1 MSSLDTEMLEDL
13 KKYSKDDASFKKLEQ
28 LVGTMY
34 ATSKKFQHQLDLLE
48 SAIRN
53 DYDSILITELNLE
66 KPGPKIVYVNDG
78 FTRMTGYLPE
88 EVIGKTPRIL
98 QGPKTDRA
106 ILDRLKRRL
115 IEGQAFF
122 GHSINYRKDGS
133 EFINQWDI
141 HPLLNQNGEVTHWVS
156 YQRDVTEKKE
166 TAKAIFNTD
175 FDELLKRTEEF
186 TLKFEKDESGK
197 NVQCKYLTE
206 AFEDLTGLDKAIVFD
221 SGIDAVLHD
230 EDIDVVEAALL
241 KAFNGE
247 TVSEYCRYKTATGDY
262 ISVLQSFRPVLDDST
277 DTVKSIKSVAKLE
290 LKES

>member
-1 MSSLDTEMLEDL
+1 MSRLDKDILEKL
-13 KKYSKDDASFKKLEQ
+13 KKLSKDEESFKKLED
-28 LVGTMY
+28 LFGEVLT
-34 ATSKKFQHQLDLLE
+34 QLDRTKEQLGLLE

-53 DYDSILITELNLE
+53 DYDSILITELDLE
-66 KPGPKIVYVNDG
+66 RPGPKIVYVNDG
-78 FTRMTGYLPE
+78 FTKMTGYTRD

-122 GHSINYRKDGS
+122 GHSINYRKDGT

-141 HPLLNQNGEVTHWVS
+141 HPLINHEGEVTHWVS

-175 FDELLKRTEEF
+175 FDELLKRSEEF
-186 TLKFEKDESGK
+186 TIKFTSDNGS
-197 NVQCKYLTE
+197 VDCKYLSE
-206 AFEDLTGLDKAIVFD
+206 AFEDLTGLDKTLVFE
-221 SGIDAVLHD
+221 SGITTVVHD
-230 EDIDVVEAALL
+230 DDIDQLKEGLR
-241 KAFNGE
+241 KAFKGE
-247 TVSEYCRYKTATGDY
+247 PNTKYCRYKTSGDEY
-262 ISVLQSFRPVLDDST
+262 ISVLQSFKPIWDDAG
-277 DTVKSIKSVAKLE
+277 KSIVSVKSVAQLE

>member
-1 MSSLDTEMLEDL
+1 MNSIGNELLVQIKS
-13 KKYSKDDASFKKLEQ
+13 YSKDETSFKKLIELFESATVQ
-28 LVGTMY
+28 L
-34 ATSKKFQHQLDLLE
+34 KQFENQLSLLE
-48 SAIRN
+48 DAIRN
-53 DYDSILITELNLE
+53 DYDSIIITELNLE

-78 FTRMTGYLPE
+78 FTKMTGYTPN

-141 HPLLNQNGEVTHWVS
+141 HPLMNSKGEVTHWVS

-186 TLKFEKDESGK
+186 TLNFTHDRAS
-197 NVQCKYLTE
+197 NTFQCKFLTE
-206 AFEDLTGLDKAIVFD
+206 AFEDLTGLEKDLVFN
-221 SGIDAVLHD
+221 SGIEAVVHD
-230 EDIDVVEAALL
+230 DDVETMKEALK

-247 TVSEYCRYKTATGDY
+247 NVTEYCRYKTASSDH
-262 ISVLQSFRPVLDDST
+262 ISVIQSFKPILDDTNNRVLS
-277 DTVKSIKSVAKLE
+277 VKSIAKLE
-290 LKES
+290 LKEN